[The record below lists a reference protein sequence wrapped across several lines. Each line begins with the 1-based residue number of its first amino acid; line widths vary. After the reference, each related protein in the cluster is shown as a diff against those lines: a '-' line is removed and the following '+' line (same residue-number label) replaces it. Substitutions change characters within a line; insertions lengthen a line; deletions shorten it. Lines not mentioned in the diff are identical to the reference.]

1 MSLAQTTATA
11 LAGQEIRANA
21 ICPGLTLSGM
31 TAPIFMSV
39 SSLDDSTDLRRG
51 KTGETDGRVP
61 KVGRLTA
68 LQRHG
73 ISEEIASAAIF
84 LASDMSSFVNG
95 QALAVDGGLS
105 SSHPYVAGAR
115 W

>member
-1 MSLAQTTATA
+1 
-11 LAGQEIRANA
+11 
-21 ICPGLTLSGM
+21 M

-39 SSLDDSTDLRRG
+39 RRLCSRADSRRG
-51 KTGETDGRVP
+51 KSGESDGRVP

>member
-1 MSLAQTTATA
+1 
-11 LAGQEIRANA
+11 
-21 ICPGLTLSGM
+21 M

-39 SSLDDSTDLRRG
+39 LRSSGSADLLRG